1 MTAIYKRELKT
12 FFTTVTGWLFI
23 AAHICLAG
31 LYFFAINLLSGYSN
45 VGQSFS
51 SILFLLLLSTPILS
65 MRMLA
70 EERKQKTDQLILTS
84 PVSIGGIVAGKYL
97 AMATVFTI
105 PVAVMALFPLIL
117 SRYGTV
123 PMGESYTALLAYYL
137 FGLTCLAIGLFI
149 SSITESQIIA
159 AVLSFALLFV
169 GYMMSSIT
177 GLISQTGNLLTKIFK
192 RLQLHRPSGRYGGGN
207 AESEIRP
214 VFCNFDHCIFILN
227 GSVDPE
233 EKISGLGKNA
243 ADRRLQQWYDRPCR
257 SDCGVLKPRI
267 FRPAGSLYE
276 D

>member
-12 FFTTVTGWLFI
+12 FFTTVTGWLFV

-65 MRMLA
+65 MRVLA

-123 PMGESYTALLAYYL
+123 SMGESYTVLLA
-137 FGLTCLAIGLFI
+137 
-149 SSITESQIIA
+149 
-159 AVLSFALLFV
+159 
-169 GYMMSSIT
+169 
-177 GLISQTGNLLTKIFK
+177 
-192 RLQLHRPSGRYGGGN
+192 
-207 AESEIRP
+207 
-214 VFCNFDHCIFILN
+214 
-227 GSVDPE
+227 
-233 EKISGLGKNA
+233 
-243 ADRRLQQWYDRPCR
+243 
-257 SDCGVLKPRI
+257 
-267 FRPAGSLYE
+267 
-276 D
+276 

>member
-1 MTAIYKRELKT
+1 M
-12 FFTTVTGWLFI
+12 
-23 AAHICLAG
+23 
-31 LYFFAINLLSGYSN
+31 
-45 VGQSFS
+45 
-51 SILFLLLLSTPILS
+51 
-65 MRMLA
+65 
-70 EERKQKTDQLILTS
+70 
-84 PVSIGGIVAGKYL
+84 GKYL

>member
-117 SRYGTV
+117 SCYGTV

-177 GLISQTGNLLTKIFK
+177 GLISQTGNLLTKILNAYNFTD
-192 RLQLHRPSGRYGGGN
+192 YGGGN

>member
-1 MTAIYKRELKT
+1 
-12 FFTTVTGWLFI
+12 
-23 AAHICLAG
+23 
-31 LYFFAINLLSGYSN
+31 
-45 VGQSFS
+45 
-51 SILFLLLLSTPILS
+51 

-84 PVSIGGIVAGKYL
+84 PVSIGGIVVGKYL

-177 GLISQTGNLLTKIFK
+177 GLISQTGNLLTKILNAYNFTD
-192 RLQLHRPSGRYGGGN
+192 RLDAMVEGTLNLKSVLYF
-207 AESEIRP
+207 
-214 VFCNFDHCIFILN
+214 VTLDHCIFILN

-243 ADRRLQQWYDRPCR
+243 ANRRLQQRYDRPCR